1 MRYRS
6 NGTAHIGWLVPVLP
20 NRYTRCQRKQ
30 MGPCWWCRKAHKLVR
45 PNNRK
50 STCDFEDMGRCSAN
64 HHKPQGFFS
73 TYTEIVVVLQM
84 EQIQT
89 KDWQMGI
96 ASMVFCHSWHYRLCS
111 LFISISKSGYGSRPN
126 QPRLLQEGYHGWKE
140 KGALPWAGFVDSLG
154 FVLQNVLEFGQFMIN
169 YLSPNCQ
176 F

>member
-20 NRYTRCQRKQ
+20 NRYTRCQRRQ
-30 MGPCWWCRKAHKLVR
+30 RGPCGWCRKAHKLVR

-73 TYTEIVVVLQM
+73 TYVEIMVVLQM

-111 LFISISKSGYGSRPN
+111 LFISISKLGYGSRQN
-126 QPRLLQEGYHGWKE
+126 QPRLLQEDYHGWKE
-140 KGALPWAGFVDSLG
+140 KGALLWVGFVDSLR
-154 FVLQNVLEFGQFMIN
+154 FVFQDILEFGALTTNTIR
-169 YLSPNCQ
+169 YGAG
-176 F
+176 